1 MRAWLRHRRRTTA
14 PPADELRAK
23 LAESRTT
30 AEPAD
35 EAPPLAEPLPVEEP
49 APVEEPEAIEPVA
62 EAEPVDEVDARRAD
76 VHERARRSIDELS

>member
-1 MRAWLRHRRRTTA
+1 MRAWLRHRRRATA

-30 AEPAD
+30 AEPIV
-35 EAPPLAEPLPVEEP
+35 EPVPLAEPQPVEP
-49 APVEEPEAIEPVA
+49 PLVAEEPEP
-62 EAEPVDEVDARRAD
+62 EAVDEVDARRAE